1 MEHWHLELGKVFR
14 IRLSGAGPV
23 VLTSSLGGSILSTP
37 VASDDPPPHQRE
49 AEKPLAMHIEYD
61 EQKARTPV
69 SCEIG

>member
-1 MEHWHLELGKVFR
+1 M
-14 IRLSGAGPV
+14 
-23 VLTSSLGGSILSTP
+23 LTNSLGGSILSTP

-49 AEKPLAMHIEYD
+49 AEKPPAMHIEYD